1 MARPPQSLTTLFLRH
16 QNHRSIQN
24 LNPQIRN
31 LCLSNGGEEFLQT
44 HQQPKTQGLTQ
55 IAKEVSRVIRT
66 RPRWEQTLLSDFPS
80 INLFDPNIF
89 IELWKQQNNVLLSL
103 RFYLWLSS
111 QCSFVPDKLVC
122 DVIFDGL
129 VEAKA
134 ANAAKS
140 FLTSID
146 FTPQP
151 ASLEAY
157 VRCLCENGSIEE
169 ALKVFDELQKL
180 GICPLLETWNSAL
193 LGSVR
198 ARRTDVVWKLYEEMM
213 GSGVAGDVDTVEYL
227 IQAFCIDNNVSK
239 GFGLLRQVLEDGFVP
254 SNVAFNK
261 LISGFCKDRYYSRV
275 SALLHTMIAKNQRP
289 DIFTYQEIIRELCK
303 RRMRHEGFRIFNDL
317 KDRGY
322 APDRVMYTT
331 MIHGLCKMKWIGEAR
346 KLWFEMV
353 HKGIVPN
360 EYTYNAFIYGLCRI
374 GNLEEAKELY
384 NEMCCK
390 GYKETTVS
398 CNTMIRGLCLHGR
411 TEEAHVLFQEM
422 AEKGIARDI
431 ITYNSLIQGFCKEG
445 KIDESI
451 NLLAELLEKGL
462 QPSAATYTAPIEKL
476 CEMGDVDEAKELW
489 EDMQNRGVE
498 PAVCT
503 RDFIITGLSNKGYV
517 AEGMEW
523 LTAMWRRNLKPQ
535 KQTFERLIQCLSQG
549 DKLDEAIL
557 VLDYMFSIGYTLR
570 ECICRSLVDK
580 LCEQNSEHVETCLGG
595 ILQKDT
601 AASEG
606 KICSCREG
614 SARGFGIRV
623 AQSVEGSDSWVD
635 DPITHHIISLY
646 INKEEEGENHLF
658 WPLILHI
665 KSQYCILV
673 LPLVEPCHLK
683 ACARICKRS
692 DRGNAV
698 GVDGSV
704 SSLLL
709 DLPSITGYEAFM
721 VAHSIGDVVTGDVP
735 EPEVVVSASPSVGG
749 LLDSLTGS
757 IGISGISARAK
768 PVAAPVAPSTTSNT
782 AVTGAI
788 ASDAPKIGSR
798 PLDKD
803 ALRTFIS
810 SSMPFGRCFLVCTPL
825 DLNYSNISAIKLY
838 GFASSDL
845 PPADRKQP
853 AWKPYL
859 YKGKQ
864 RIIFTIHEAVHA
876 AMYDR
881 DEIPDTISISR
892 QVNCRAE
899 LEGLPDVSFPMIG
912 LDNARIEVLS
922 FHPCAQVP
930 EHGVGKQALMFSPP
944 LGFYQLSMVAENEG
958 AFLFKLHLMEGYKS
972 PLTMEF
978 CTATMPFPRRR
989 LVSFDGTPS
998 VGTVST
1004 TEHSVEW
1011 KIITSGGGITGKSI
1025 EATFPGT
1032 VRFAPRQTQRLI
1044 SSGSVLGSVVDEDSD
1059 METEATN
1066 NVVNVEDFLMEKM
1079 NKDLPPVDLEEPFCW
1094 QAYNYAKVS
1103 FKIVGASLSGMSI
1116 DPKSVSIFP
1125 AVKAPVESSTQV
1137 TSGDYILW
1145 NTLGQCLSTATAKV

>member
-1 MARPPQSLTTLFLRH
+1 MARPPQSLKTLFLSH

-24 LNPQIRN
+24 PNPQIRN
-31 LCLSNGGEEFLQT
+31 LGLSNGGEEFLQT
-44 HQQPKTQGLTQ
+44 HQQPKTQSLTQ

-66 RPRWEQTLLSDFPS
+66 QPRWEQTLLSDFPS
-80 INLFDPNIF
+80 INLFDPNFF

-111 QCSFVPDKLVC
+111 QRSFVPDKLAC

-140 FLTSID
+140 FLTSVD

-151 ASLEAY
+151 GSLEAY

-254 SNVAFNK
+254 RNVAFNK

-275 SALLHTMIAKNQRP
+275 SALLHIMIAKNQRP

-374 GNLEEAKELY
+374 GNLEEAKERY

-498 PAVCT
+498 PAVRT

-523 LTAMWRRNLKPQ
+523 LAAMLRRNLKPQ

-580 LCEQNSEHVETCLGG
+580 LCEQNSDHVETCLGG

-601 AASEG
+601 AASEV
-606 KICSCREG
+606 
-614 SARGFGIRV
+614 F
-623 AQSVEGSDSWVD
+623 
-635 DPITHHIISLY
+635 
-646 INKEEEGENHLF
+646 
-658 WPLILHI
+658 
-665 KSQYCILV
+665 
-673 LPLVEPCHLK
+673 
-683 ACARICKRS
+683 
-692 DRGNAV
+692 
-698 GVDGSV
+698 
-704 SSLLL
+704 
-709 DLPSITGYEAFM
+709 
-721 VAHSIGDVVTGDVP
+721 
-735 EPEVVVSASPSVGG
+735 
-749 LLDSLTGS
+749 
-757 IGISGISARAK
+757 
-768 PVAAPVAPSTTSNT
+768 
-782 AVTGAI
+782 
-788 ASDAPKIGSR
+788 
-798 PLDKD
+798 
-803 ALRTFIS
+803 
-810 SSMPFGRCFLVCTPL
+810 
-825 DLNYSNISAIKLY
+825 
-838 GFASSDL
+838 
-845 PPADRKQP
+845 
-853 AWKPYL
+853 
-859 YKGKQ
+859 
-864 RIIFTIHEAVHA
+864 
-876 AMYDR
+876 
-881 DEIPDTISISR
+881 
-892 QVNCRAE
+892 
-899 LEGLPDVSFPMIG
+899 
-912 LDNARIEVLS
+912 
-922 FHPCAQVP
+922 
-930 EHGVGKQALMFSPP
+930 
-944 LGFYQLSMVAENEG
+944 
-958 AFLFKLHLMEGYKS
+958 
-972 PLTMEF
+972 
-978 CTATMPFPRRR
+978 
-989 LVSFDGTPS
+989 
-998 VGTVST
+998 
-1004 TEHSVEW
+1004 
-1011 KIITSGGGITGKSI
+1011 
-1025 EATFPGT
+1025 
-1032 VRFAPRQTQRLI
+1032 
-1044 SSGSVLGSVVDEDSD
+1044 
-1059 METEATN
+1059 
-1066 NVVNVEDFLMEKM
+1066 
-1079 NKDLPPVDLEEPFCW
+1079 
-1094 QAYNYAKVS
+1094 
-1103 FKIVGASLSGMSI
+1103 
-1116 DPKSVSIFP
+1116 
-1125 AVKAPVESSTQV
+1125 
-1137 TSGDYILW
+1137 
-1145 NTLGQCLSTATAKV
+1145 